1 MDEGRTPTNETSRS
15 GHPLADRP
23 EPPDLGAHE
32 ASSADVE
39 RFELSTLQAE
49 QMVAGKPYLEF
60 LRRERLSAGL
70 YILDAGSDD
79 PQQPHTEDEIYHVL
93 EGQAVLEV
101 ATEQRPI
108 KPGSVVFV
116 GAGVEHRFHSIASRL
131 AVLVVFA
138 PPEGSMKR

>member
-1 MDEGRTPTNETSRS
+1 MDERRTPPDETSRS

-23 EPPDLGAHE
+23 EPADLGAQA
-32 ASSADVE
+32 ASSDEVE

-70 YILDAGSDD
+70 YVLDAGADD
-79 PQQPHTEDEIYHVL
+79 PQQPHTEDEVYHVL

-101 ATEQRPI
+101 AAEQRPV
-108 KPGSVVFV
+108 KPGTVVFV
-116 GAGVEHRFHSIASRL
+116 AAGVEHRFHSIASRL
-131 AVLVVFA
+131 VVLVLFA
-138 PPEGSMKR
+138 PPEGSLGR